1 MVVNGVLTK
10 QTCIFFSFIQTIP
23 LANKNKEKIM
33 QEQGIVRRIDE
44 LGRLVIPKE
53 LRKTLRI
60 REGDPLEIYASK
72 DELVLKKY
80 SPISSLKEISSAVAD
95 GIESLTEKTCIITDC
110 DTVVYVSSGK
120 NKDIVGKNISKE
132 MEKVLKDRK
141 SIVLSRAD
149 GSNIIP
155 VISGEDLEFENQI
168 IVPMITGGDCY
179 GSVILYDKDKTSRF
193 NSADVKL
200 VQLGSS
206 FLSSQLE

>member
-1 MVVNGVLTK
+1 
-10 QTCIFFSFIQTIP
+10 
-23 LANKNKEKIM
+23 M

-80 SPISSLKEISSAVAD
+80 SPISSLKSISSAVAD
-95 GIESLTEKTCIITDC
+95 GLETLTEKTCVITDC
-110 DTVVYVSSGK
+110 DSVVYVSSGK
-120 NKDIVGKNISKE
+120 NKDLVGKTISNEISKI
-132 MEKVLKDRK
+132 LKDRR
-141 SIVLSRAD
+141 SVVLSRVD
-149 GSNIIP
+149 GGTIVPI
-155 VISGEDLEFENQI
+155 VSGEDKDAENQI

-179 GSVILYDKDKTSRF
+179 GSVILFDKDKTSRF
-193 NSADVKL
+193 SSADVKL
-200 VQLGSS
+200 VQLGST

>member
-1 MVVNGVLTK
+1 
-10 QTCIFFSFIQTIP
+10 
-23 LANKNKEKIM
+23 M

-95 GIESLTEKTCIITDC
+95 GIENLTEKTCIITDC
-110 DTVVYVSSGK
+110 DTVIYVSSGK
-120 NKDIVGKNISKE
+120 NKDILGKNISTE
-132 MEKVLKDRK
+132 MEKILKERK
-141 SIVLSRAD
+141 SVVLSRAD
-149 GSNIIP
+149 GGTIIP
-155 VISGEDLEFENQI
+155 VISGEDMQSENQI
-168 IVPMITGGDCY
+168 IVPMITGGDCF
-179 GSVILYDKDKTSRF
+179 GSVILYDKDKSSRF
-193 NSADVKL
+193 SSSDVKL

>member
-1 MVVNGVLTK
+1 
-10 QTCIFFSFIQTIP
+10 
-23 LANKNKEKIM
+23 M

-80 SPISSLKEISSAVAD
+80 SPISSLKEVSTAVAD
-95 GIESLTEKTCIITDC
+95 GIENLTEKTCIITDC
-110 DTVVYVSSGK
+110 DAVIYVSSGK
-120 NKDIVGKNISKE
+120 NKDIIGKNISQE
-132 MEKVLKDRK
+132 MEKILKDRK
-141 SIVLSRAD
+141 SVVLSRSD
-149 GSNIIP
+149 GGTIIP
-155 VISGEDLEFENQI
+155 VIQGEDMQSENQI

-193 NSADVKL
+193 TSGDVKL

-206 FLSSQLE
+206 FLSSQLF